1 MSRAVSAA
9 ARVAPELTVYG
20 VLRSGLVLAG
30 ILLLAVG
37 LGDMITGRTKVVQY
51 HAALA
56 QTPTEP
62 VDPTALFP
70 TSNEGAERRGVVAAK
85 LAFYELLVTVGE
97 VLAAG
102 GFALVAAGVLR
113 AGVRSA
119 RAAQDPASSR

>member
-70 TSNEGAERRGVVAAK
+70 TSNEGAERHAGIEDADDATDIAA
-85 LAFYELLVTVGE
+85 AEE
-97 VLAAG
+97 VHDDG
-102 GFALVAAGVLR
+102 R
-113 AGVRSA
+113 KDS
-119 RAAQDPASSR
+119 DPPAVEDAIDQRKDGKRPNGR